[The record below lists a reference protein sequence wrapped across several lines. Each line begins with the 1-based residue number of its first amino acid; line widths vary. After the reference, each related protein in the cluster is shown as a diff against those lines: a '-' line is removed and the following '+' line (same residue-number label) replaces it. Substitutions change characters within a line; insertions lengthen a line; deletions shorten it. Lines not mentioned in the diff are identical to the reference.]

1 MPTDEELVKGNLTV
15 KIPGAEKEINLDEDQ
30 RLFDEEESS
39 KIGDEKGKKI
49 LGQGMQAN
57 PEEVAEED
65 VGERLD

>member
-39 KIGDEKGKKI
+39 KIGEEKGKKV
-49 LGQGMQAN
+49 LGQGM
-57 PEEVAEED
+57 
-65 VGERLD
+65 